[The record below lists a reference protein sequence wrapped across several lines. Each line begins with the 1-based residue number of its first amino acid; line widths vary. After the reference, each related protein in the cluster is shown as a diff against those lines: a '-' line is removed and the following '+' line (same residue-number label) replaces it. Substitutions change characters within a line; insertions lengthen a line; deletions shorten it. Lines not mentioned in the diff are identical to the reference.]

1 MVESL
6 NSKVELVTKATSYF
20 RMAEYGKIMLG
31 DKGFEFYNEKD
42 VNKFIQIPWE
52 EIDVVIASVMFGGKW
67 IPRFAVR
74 TKNSGTY
81 TFSSQNTKKTL
92 RVIRD
97 HLSNEQVV
105 RSLSFFQVLTRNVK
119 NIFNH
124 SK

>member
-42 VNKFIQIPWE
+42 VKKFIQIPWE

-74 TKNSGTY
+74 TKTSGTY

-92 RVIRD
+92 RIIRD

-105 RSLSFFQVLTRNVK
+105 RSLSFSQVLTRNIK
-119 NIFNH
+119 KFFKR

>member
-52 EIDVVIASVMFGGKW
+52 EIDIVIASVMFRGKW

>member
-52 EIDVVIASVMFGGKW
+52 EIDIVIASVMFGGKW

>member
-42 VNKFIQIPWE
+42 VKKFIQIPWE

-74 TKNSGTY
+74 TKTSGTY

-105 RSLSFFQVLTRNVK
+105 RSLSFFQVLTRNIK

>member
-6 NSKVELVTKATSYF
+6 NSKVELVSKATSYF

-52 EIDVVIASVMFGGKW
+52 EIDIVIASVMFGGKW

>member
-42 VNKFIQIPWE
+42 VKKFIQIPWE

-74 TKNSGTY
+74 TKTSGTY

-92 RVIRD
+92 RIIRD

-105 RSLSFFQVLTRNVK
+105 RSLSFSQVLTRNVK
-119 NIFNH
+119 KFFKR